1 MASEIKV
8 LAIVGAGF
16 MGSQI
21 ASHAAIF
28 GYNVR
33 MFDISPKALT
43 SAKESVSLHTEGHYR
58 QEGVEG
64 NPKDALSRITFHDT
78 LAETVRDAD
87 LIIEAVPEK
96 LKLKKEV
103 FSQIDNLAP
112 PHAIIGTNSSSIPVS
127 KIEDA
132 VSRKDKV
139 VNIHFYIPLTRNY
152 FVDIMGGSKTGDET
166 FHKVKGW
173 VESLELLPLMVK
185 KECMGFIFNRIW
197 HAVKKDA
204 LASWAGGHA
213 DFRDIDRAWR
223 IWTGLEWG
231 PFGAMDAVGL
241 DVVYDIEMSYYNDS
255 GDPKDKPPKALK
267 DMIDRGELGM
277 KSGKGFY
284 AWPNAEFLRPDFIKG
299 GQKR

>member
-21 ASHAAIF
+21 ASRAAIF

-33 MFDISPKALT
+33 MFDISPEALT
-43 SAKESVSLHTEGHYR
+43 SAKESISLHTAGHYQ
-58 QEGVEG
+58 QEGVQGSPE
-64 NPKDALSRITFHDT
+64 DALSRITFHDT
-78 LAETVRDAD
+78 LAETVRNAD
-87 LIIEAVPEK
+87 LIIEVVPEK

-103 FSQIDNLAP
+103 FSQIDKLAP

-132 VSRKDKV
+132 VTRKDKV
-139 VNIHFYIPLTRNY
+139 VNIHFYTPLTRYY
-152 FVDIMGGSKTGDET
+152 FVDIMKGSKTGDET
-166 FHKVKGW
+166 FYKAKGW
-173 VESLELLPLMVK
+173 VESLECLPLVVK
-185 KECMGFIFNRIW
+185 KECMGFVFNRIW

-231 PFGAMDAVGL
+231 PFGAMDVVGL

-255 GDPKDKPPKALK
+255 GDPKDKPPEALK